1 MITFRSYEEE
11 REWVEERRRKRLAR
25 PSKFDI
31 QPNPAL
37 AVADAA
43 AASLAAFQNNPMLL
57 SAAAAAQAVAA
68 AQAAAAA
75 AAAAAQQTAG
85 GPQQTRHSRRL
96 YVGNLPLYVTEEQL
110 HQEFKRAIETAHVGP
125 PLSEDPILSVYINH
139 ERRFCFLEFKTVEMT
154 SACMAL
160 DGMHIAGGVAVKVK
174 RPNDYNEMMAPKIHP
189 SSLPVLD
196 VSRLG
201 IVSSTVQDGPNK
213 VFIGG
218 LHYHLT
224 DSQVL
229 DLLQAFGKLKAFH
242 LVKGD
247 SHDASMSKGYC
258 FAEYVDPAVTPIAIH
273 GLHGMDIGGG
283 KTLTAR
289 LAGGRGMTMDPS
301 SSMGGVAAAA
311 AVIPAAPPGVV
322 LPPDRTIVAGYDI
335 EAMVDA
341 AMGQGTMPSAPVYKD
356 ALGLPLTRIVG
367 AFAPPPIVPPPIL
380 AALGALPGLTPPPPP
395 PPPQLPPFQQQQQQQ
410 QVPLYG
416 MNMNVKT
423 RILVLHNMVQAED
436 LATTQDYQA
445 LTDEVREECAKYGN
459 LLAIKIPRA
468 PDDKIEP
475 SAIQKIFLEY
485 ATALDAEK
493 AEAELA
499 GRQFGNQ
506 VVQVSYFAEE
516 EFKAG
521 RLR

>member
-1 MITFRSYEEE
+1 LKNVDANV
-11 REWVEERRRKRLAR
+11 WL
-25 PSKFDI
+25 DL
-31 QPNPAL
+31 QNPA
-37 AVADAA
+37 AVAEAA
-43 AASLAAFQNNPMLL
+43 AASLAAFNNNPMLL

-75 AAAAAQQTAG
+75 AAAQA

-125 PLSEDPILSVYINH
+125 LAEDPILSVYINH

-160 DGMHIAGGVAVKVK
+160 DGMHIAGVAVKVK
-174 RPNDYNEMMAPKIHP
+174 RPNDYNEVIAPKIHP
-189 SSLPVLD
+189 SALPVLD

-247 SHDASMSKGYC
+247 SDTSMSKGYC
-258 FAEYVDPAVTPIAIH
+258 FAEYVDPNVTPIAIH

-283 KTLTAR
+283 KSLTAR
-289 LAGGRGMTMDPS
+289 LAGGRGMMD
-301 SSMGGVAAAA
+301 GGGGGALAAPTGILA
-311 AVIPAAPPGVV
+311 PPPLAPPGVF

-341 AMGQGTMPSAPVYKD
+341 AMGLGSMPSAPVYKD

-367 AFAPPPIVPPPIL
+367 AFPPPPIVPPPII
-380 AALGALPGLTPPPPP
+380 AALGGTLPGFATPPLPQPQ
-395 PPPQLPPFQQQQQQQ
+395 PPQQQA
-410 QVPLYG
+410 PMYG

-436 LATTQDYQA
+436 LATTQDHHA
-445 LTDEVREECAKYGN
+445 LTEEVREECAKYGN
-459 LLAIKIPRA
+459 LLAIKIPRTA
-468 PDDKIEP
+468 DDKIEP
-475 SAIQKIFLEY
+475 SAIQKVFLEY